1 MSDTEDE
8 YTKSS
13 IMDMSD
19 SDKDIPY
26 EYELKRQY
34 PDKIKYS
41 SDADSDADE
50 GEYVEEYEDED
61 EIEGEGEEID
71 DTDYDETCFYKYAFD
86 DTREYIGD
94 IGDEDD
100 VDNYVASNKRI
111 TKPRLFKYERVR
123 ILGDRVKQLSLGAK
137 PMVKNIRGLSAK
149 EIALKEL
156 EYNTMPIIIFRRLP
170 TNAVEKWH
178 LHELE
183 K

>member
-1 MSDTEDE
+1 MSDTKDE
-8 YTKSS
+8 YTEPS
-13 IMDMSD
+13 IMNMSD
-19 SDKDIPY
+19 SDDDIPY
-26 EYELKRQY
+26 EYELKKQY
-34 PDKIKYS
+34 PNKIKYS
-41 SDADSDADE
+41 SEADSDTDE
-50 GEYVEEYEDED
+50 GEYVEEYEDEN
-61 EIEGEGEEID
+61 EIEGEEID
-71 DTDYDETCFYKYAFD
+71 DTDYDETCFYKHAFD
-86 DTREYIGD
+86 DTVEYIGD

-123 ILGDRVKQLSLGAK
+123 ILGDRVKQLALGAK